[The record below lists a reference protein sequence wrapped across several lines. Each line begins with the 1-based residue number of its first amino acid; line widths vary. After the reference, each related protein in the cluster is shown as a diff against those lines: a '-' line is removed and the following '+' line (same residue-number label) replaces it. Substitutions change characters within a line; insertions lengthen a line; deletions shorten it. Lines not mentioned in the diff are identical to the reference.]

1 MLRNTRAACFSAAL
15 LLGAAGCNS
24 FLTGDKLSSNPNYP
38 TASTVQTLFVGV
50 QSGMYAL
57 HEGTVAMQICEWVQH
72 CGGTNGRYV
81 QNLGLYNYGNASNIG
96 ANIGDWNLV
105 YDQGGLIDLRV
116 IEQAARAAGDSI
128 YLGIAK
134 IWEAYNIGMT
144 ADLWGSIPYT
154 QAGRGTVAVP
164 DTDSQW
170 VVYDSVQAL
179 LSEAIVELASGKAT
193 LPTPPDLLFAG
204 SPAPWIA
211 VANTLK
217 ARYWMHVANA
227 GVALK
232 HPRGYTGPQVYG
244 FAIAAATLG
253 IGDATG
259 AGDFKS
265 VHAGPTFSQ
274 NMWEQFQSS
283 SGFGGDL
290 EAGFPLV
297 DYMKRRGDP
306 RLAQYF
312 CTNGVSTKWKAA
324 TAYAAGT
331 VILDAPG
338 NMEVVTVAGTSG
350 AAAPAW
356 AAKMD
361 ATTTDGTV
369 TWVNNGPPYEG
380 DIWNNSV
387 TAVDSAVIGT
397 GVSSFAC
404 LPPARFGLT
413 AAVPFVT
420 YQENE
425 LILAEAYDKTTP
437 PNVALAQLHLGNAYG
452 AVPGLA
458 SKSTGVVDPALL
470 DSIMREKWVTMFQNV
485 EALMDYER
493 TCLPASLKPASP
505 NFLNITYIPGQLFYP
520 NAERNLQPHIPLESQ
535 QLAGRLHTPAEVP
548 TPCHP

>member
-1 MLRNTRAACFSAAL
+1 MLRDTRAACLSAAL
-15 LLGAAGCNS
+15 LLGATGCNS

-38 TASTVQTLFVGV
+38 TTSTVQTLFVGV

-81 QNLGLYNYGNASNIG
+81 QLLGLYDYGNASNIG

-105 YDQGGLIDLRV
+105 YDAGGLIDLRT
-116 IEQAARAAGDSI
+116 IEQAARAAGDSV

-134 IWEAYNIGMT
+134 IWEAHNIGMA

-154 QAGRGTVAVP
+154 QAASPTVAVP

-193 LPTPPDLLFAG
+193 LPTPPDLLFGG
-204 SPAPWIA
+204 SPAKWIA

-217 ARYWMHVANA
+217 ARYWLHVANA
-227 GVALK
+227 AAAGK
-232 HPRGYTGPQVYG
+232 HPRGFTGPQVYN
-244 FAIAAATLG
+244 FAIAAAGLG
-253 IGDATG
+253 IGDNTG
-259 AGDFKS
+259 GGDFKS

-306 RLAQYF
+306 RLPQYF
-312 CTNGVSTKWKAA
+312 CTNGVATAWKAA
-324 TAYAAGT
+324 TAYKAGT
-331 VILDAPG
+331 VILDANG

-350 AAAPAW
+350 AAAPTW
-356 AAKMD
+356 GAKMD

-380 DIWNNSV
+380 DIWNNTVSSLDSV
-387 TAVDSAVIGT
+387 VVGV
-397 GVSSFAC
+397 GVSTFAC
-404 LPPARFGLT
+404 LPSARFGQT

-425 LILAEAYDKTTP
+425 LILAEAYDKTG
-437 PNVALAQLHLGNAYG
+437 NAALAQLHLNNAYA

-458 SKSTGVVDPALL
+458 SKATGVVDPALL

-493 TCLPASLKPASP
+493 TCLPASVKYATG
-505 NFLNITYIPGQLFYP
+505 NFLNITYIPGRLFYP

-535 QLAGRLHTPAEVP
+535 ELAGGLRTAAEVP
-548 TPCHP
+548 TTCHP

>member
-1 MLRNTRAACFSAAL
+1 MLRNTRAACLSAAL

-24 FLTGDKLSSNPNYP
+24 FLTGDKLSGNPNYP
-38 TASTVQTLFVGV
+38 TTSTVQTLFVGV

-81 QNLGLYNYGNASNIG
+81 QLLGLYDYGNASNIG
-96 ANIGDWNLV
+96 ANIADWNLI
-105 YDQGGLIDLRV
+105 YDQGGLIDLRA
-116 IEQAARAAGDSI
+116 IEQSARAAGDSI

-134 IWEAYNIGMT
+134 IWEAYNIGLA

-154 QAGRGTVAVP
+154 QAASPTIAVP

-179 LSEAIVELASGKAT
+179 LSEAIVELSSGKAT
-193 LPTPPDLLFAG
+193 LPTPPDLLFGGTA
-204 SPAPWIA
+204 ANWIA

-227 GVALK
+227 AVALK

-244 FAIAAATLG
+244 FAITAALVG
-253 IGDATG
+253 IGDNTG

-312 CTNGVSTKWKAA
+312 CTNGVATKWKAS
-324 TAYAAGT
+324 TAYKVGT
-331 VILDAPG
+331 VILDG
-338 NMEVVTVAGTSG
+338 TNMEVVTVAGTSG
-350 AAAPAW
+350 ATAPIW
-356 AAKMD
+356 ATKMD
-361 ATTTDGTV
+361 VTTTDGTV

-380 DIWNNSV
+380 DIWNNTVSS
-387 TAVDSAVIGT
+387 VDSAVIGT
-397 GVSSFAC
+397 AVSTFAC

-425 LILAEAYDKTTP
+425 LILAEAYDKTG
-437 PNVALAQLHLGNAYG
+437 NAALAQTHLGNAYA

-458 SKSTGVVDPALL
+458 SRATGVVDPALL

-493 TCLPASLKPASP
+493 TCLPASVKVASG
-505 NFLNITYIPGQLFYP
+505 NFLNIGYIPGRLFYP

-535 QLAGRLHTPAEVP
+535 ELAGGLRTAAEVP
-548 TPCHP
+548 TSCHP

>member
-1 MLRNTRAACFSAAL
+1 MLRNTRAACLSVAL

-24 FLTGDKLSSNPNYP
+24 FLTGDKLSSNPNFP

-96 ANIGDWNLV
+96 ANVADWFLV
-105 YDQGGLIDLRV
+105 YDQGGLIDLKA
-116 IEQAARAAGDSI
+116 IERAARAAGDSV

-134 IWEAYNIGMT
+134 IWEAFNIGMAT
-144 ADLWGSIPYT
+144 DMWGSIPYT
-154 QAGRGTVAVP
+154 QAASPTVVVP

-179 LSEAIVELASGKAT
+179 LSEASAELTNGTAT
-193 LPTPPDLLFAG
+193 LPTPPDLLFG
-204 SPAPWIA
+204 GNPAKWIA

-227 GVALK
+227 AAAGK
-232 HPRGYTGPQVYG
+232 HPRGFTGPQVYG
-244 FAIAAATLG
+244 FAIAAASAG
-253 IGDATG
+253 IADPSG

-290 EAGFPLV
+290 EAGFALV

-312 CTNGVSTKWKAA
+312 CTNGVSTTWKAA
-324 TAYAAGT
+324 TADVVGT
-331 VILDAPG
+331 VILDAKG

-350 AAAPAW
+350 AAAPSW
-356 AAKMD
+356 ATTMD

-380 DIWNNSV
+380 DIWNNTV
-387 TAVDSAVIGT
+387 TAVDSAVIGA
-397 GVSSFAC
+397 GVSTFAC
-404 LPPARFGLT
+404 LPPGRFGLT
-413 AAVPFVT
+413 APVPFVT

-425 LILAEAYDKTTP
+425 LILAEAYDKTGNAP
-437 PNVALAQLHLGNAYG
+437 LAQTHLGNAYA

-458 SKSTGVVDPALL
+458 SKASGGLVDPALL
-470 DSIMREKWVTMFQNV
+470 DSIMREKWVVMFQNV

-493 TCLPASLKPASP
+493 TCLPASVKPASP

-520 NAERNLQPHIPLESQ
+520 NAERNLQPHIPLEST
-535 QLAGRLHTPAEVP
+535 QLAGKLRTPAEVP

>member
-1 MLRNTRAACFSAAL
+1 
-15 LLGAAGCNS
+15 
-24 FLTGDKLSSNPNYP
+24 
-38 TASTVQTLFVGV
+38 
-50 QSGMYAL
+50 MYAL

-81 QNLGLYNYGNASNIG
+81 QQLGLYDYGNASNIG

-105 YDQGGLIDLRV
+105 YDAGGLIDLRT
-116 IEQAARAAGDSI
+116 IEQAARAAGDSV

-134 IWEAYNIGMT
+134 IWEAFNIGLA
-144 ADLWGSIPYT
+144 ADMWGSIPYT
-154 QAGRGTVAVP
+154 QAASPTIAVP

-179 LSEAIVELASGKAT
+179 LSEAIGELTSGKAT
-193 LPTPPDLLFAG
+193 LPAPPDLLFAG
-204 SPAPWIA
+204 STANWIA

-217 ARYWMHVANA
+217 ARYWLHRANA
-227 GVALK
+227 AFAGK
-232 HPRGYTGPQVYG
+232 DPRYTGLQPYTN
-244 FAIAAATLG
+244 AIAAALVG
-253 IGDATG
+253 ITDATG

-324 TAYAAGT
+324 TAYTVGT
-331 VILDAPG
+331 VILDG
-338 NMEVVTVAGTSG
+338 TNMEVVTVAGTSG
-350 AAAPAW
+350 AAAPLW
-356 AAKMD
+356 ATKMD

-425 LILAEAYDKTTP
+425 LILAEAYDKTG
-437 PNVALAQLHLGNAYG
+437 NALLAQTHLGNAYA

-458 SKSTGVVDPALL
+458 SKATGVVDPALL

-493 TCLPASLKPASP
+493 TCLPASVKYATG
-505 NFLNITYIPGQLFYP
+505 NFLNITYIPGRLFYP

-535 QLAGRLHTPAEVP
+535 ELAGGLRTAAEVP
-548 TPCHP
+548 TTCHP